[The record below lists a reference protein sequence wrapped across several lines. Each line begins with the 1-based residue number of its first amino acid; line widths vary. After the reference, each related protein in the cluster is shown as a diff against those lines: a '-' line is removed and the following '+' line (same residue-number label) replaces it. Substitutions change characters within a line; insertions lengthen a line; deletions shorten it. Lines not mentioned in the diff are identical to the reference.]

1 MDFAQQFRKLC
12 DHKDHGRKQETDFYF
27 HLRIKAHLVQVVSYV
42 TDYGPCFGIVWD
54 LAIENDLIISYKAS
68 YYENN
73 ILSSNNRY
81 LKDYEVF
88 QVKKYRYLSG
98 GAIITDLPSYV
109 FTETVKIDIE
119 KLAQWTEENF
129 VEFEKILHDFIPL
142 IRWFQIPAKI
152 FWRNVRQFEKVFPKN
167 LYQDILG
174 YIIDPDTP
182 PNSTVILS
190 SRNNNRMNS
199 ILVEN
204 HHFNTIASWVDQ
216 NNHKFYSFNLLYRA
230 SRDGFQAQKFH
241 EMCDYK
247 GATIM
252 IAKMKNEDAL
262 IGGYNPFDWKP
273 YTSYQNIGGSWKE
286 TGDSFLFSF
295 ASKNSRNGN
304 IARVTNKI
312 HAVSYVTKY
321 GPCFGG
327 GWDLAIEKDLIISYK
342 ASSYSGN
349 NFLSSNNYHLE
360 DYEVFQVIKK

>member
-1 MDFAQQFRKLC
+1 MTKQVEQESFEMVTESSNFLKDLSNDFANLLTNGNDYDVIIQAGDGPNSKEFRAHSIILGARSTYFRTALSKDWAHKKDAADEIDLPKLYNYIQSFIV
-12 DHKDHGRKQETDFYF
+12 DVDFMQEDPVEI
-27 HLRIKAHLVQVVSYV
+27 LE
-42 TDYGPCFGIVWD
+42 IVIQHE
-54 LAIENDLIISYKAS
+54 ACST
-68 YYENN
+68 
-73 ILSSNNRY
+73 
-81 LKDYEVF
+81 LKDSCLEKICNHP
-88 QVKKYRYLSG
+88 KKLFDSSKFLSLDKSIIILLLKRDDLSIEEIEIWKYLLKWG
-98 GAIITDLPSYV
+98 IAQM
-109 FTETVKIDIE
+109 ETKLDIE

-182 PNSTVILS
+182 PNST
-190 SRNNNRMNS
+190 
-199 ILVEN
+199 
-204 HHFNTIASWVDQ
+204 
-216 NNHKFYSFNLLYRA
+216 
-230 SRDGFQAQKFH
+230 
-241 EMCDYK
+241 
-247 GATIM
+247 
-252 IAKMKNEDAL
+252 
-262 IGGYNPFDWKP
+262 
-273 YTSYQNIGGSWKE
+273 E